1 MHSRVAEQSPVPS
14 GDRVGTAWAR
24 DPEHRSAKKRGRE
37 EWYRHYLIRICKVE
51 REYGRPDA

>member
-1 MHSRVAEQSPVPS
+1 MYFTDAEAIA
-14 GDRVGTAWAR
+14 AWAR
-24 DPEHRSAKKRGRE
+24 DPVHRAAKKRGRE